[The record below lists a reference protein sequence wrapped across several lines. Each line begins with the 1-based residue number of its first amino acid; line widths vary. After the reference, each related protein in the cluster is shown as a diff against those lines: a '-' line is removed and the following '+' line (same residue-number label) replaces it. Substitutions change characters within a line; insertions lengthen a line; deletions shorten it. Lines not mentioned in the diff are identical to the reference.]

1 MGSTTLKREFKIGD
15 EVCHTNKFSTGNNFQ
30 KRRQGVVL
38 ALEKRPV
45 KGGKL
50 RSYIKV
56 LWNTSSVPCFHA
68 SHALLHLSEREDDI
82 KEARKCISS

>member
-1 MGSTTLKREFKIGD
+1 MR
-15 EVCHTNKFSTGNNFQ
+15 NNFR

-50 RSYIKV
+50 RSYVKV
-56 LWNTSSVPCFHA
+56 LWNTSSVPCYHA
-68 SHALLHLSEREDDI
+68 SHALLLLKEREDAIEETKAELANIYQAQKAMDYVI
-82 KEARKCISS
+82 EEDN

>member
-1 MGSTTLKREFKIGD
+1 MGGGFKRQFKVGD

-30 KRRQGVVL
+30 KKRKGVVL
-38 ALEKRPV
+38 GIERRPV
-45 KGGKL
+45 KDGKL
-50 RSYIKV
+50 RTYIKV

-82 KEARKCISS
+82 KEASKCIAN

>member
-1 MGSTTLKREFKIGD
+1 MGSALKREFKVGD
-15 EVCHTNKFSTGNNFQ
+15 EVCHTNKFSTGNNFR

-56 LWNTSSVPCFHA
+56 LWNTSSVPCYHA
-68 SHALLHLSEREDDI
+68 SHALLLLKEREDAI
-82 KEARKCISS
+82 EEASKLIST

>member
-1 MGSTTLKREFKIGD
+1 MGSALKREFKVGD
-15 EVCHTNKFSTGNNFQ
+15 EVCHTISSAQETIS

-50 RSYIKV
+50 RSYVKV
-56 LWNTSSVPCFHA
+56 LWNTSSVPCYHA
-68 SHALLHLSEREDDI
+68 SHALLLLSEREDAI
-82 KEARKCISS
+82 EEASKLIAN

>member
-1 MGSTTLKREFKIGD
+1 MSGKFKRQFKIGD

-30 KRRQGVVL
+30 KKRKGVVL
-38 ALEKRPV
+38 DIERRPV
-45 KGGKL
+45 KDGKL
-50 RSYIKV
+50 RTYIQV

-82 KEARKCISS
+82 REANKCIAN

>member
-1 MGSTTLKREFKIGD
+1 MTSALKREFKVGD
-15 EVCHTNKFSTGNNFQ
+15 EVCHTNKFSTGNNFR

-50 RSYIKV
+50 RATLKFSGTLVAYLVIM
-56 LWNTSSVPCFHA
+56 
-68 SHALLHLSEREDDI
+68 HLMLFYY
-82 KEARKCISS
+82 